1 MGLRNDV
8 AARFRAP
15 LSTDN
20 GVEGGTDR
28 VIGGLASVEIVAS
41 AAITGTTETRTVF
54 DQSYPIPALTLQVG
68 TVVKVRAAVFHTATT
83 GTETYTLA
91 VALGA
96 TDLAVTGNLTQND
109 NGVDIVQFEFVCRS
123 TGATGT
129 VVGAGLVT
137 STARAAA
144 VTATHGL
151 FTGTTSTSTTTIDTT
166 GALVLGIAIDRQGTA
181 TDSDS
186 CRLDYLT
193 AEIIG

>member
-1 MGLRNDV
+1 MGLRNDT

-15 LSTDN
+15 LTTDN

-28 VIGGLASVEIVAS
+28 TIGGVALVEIAAS
-41 AAITGTTETRTVF
+41 TAITGTTETRAVF
-54 DQSYPIPALTLQVG
+54 DQNYTIPALTLQVG
-68 TVVKVRAAVFHTATT
+68 TLVRVRAAVFHTATT

-109 NGVDIVQFEFVCRS
+109 NGADIIDFSFVCRS

-129 VVGAGLVT
+129 VVGAGVVT

-151 FTGTTSTSTTTIDTT
+151 FTGATSTSTVAIDTT
-166 GALVLGIAIDRQGTA
+166 ATLVLGIAIDRQGTA

-193 AEIIG
+193 VEIIG